1 MDHIAD
7 NVNQECLTLVCRTAV
22 VPLEHFSFGF
32 KQQQP
37 NLRMASFES
46 WHNLVE
52 IKTEVWDPEYLMFL
66 LGPRISV
73 VPVLI
78 GKCASSHQVQKV

>member
-1 MDHIAD
+1 
-7 NVNQECLTLVCRTAV
+7 
-22 VPLEHFSFGF
+22 
-32 KQQQP
+32 
-37 NLRMASFES
+37 MASFES